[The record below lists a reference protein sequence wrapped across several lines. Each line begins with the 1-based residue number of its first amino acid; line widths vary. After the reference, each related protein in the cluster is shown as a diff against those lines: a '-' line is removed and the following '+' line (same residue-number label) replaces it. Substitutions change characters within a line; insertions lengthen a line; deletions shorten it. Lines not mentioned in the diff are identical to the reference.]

1 MSKVTVAESA
11 GFCFGVDRAVKM
23 VYGELEKNTKVA
35 TLGPII
41 HNQDVVSDMQSKGAR
56 TISSVDEL
64 APDETVVIRS
74 HGVGRDIYEQ
84 IEAKG
89 CRMLDATCPFVSRI
103 HKIVSEKSK
112 EGYFILIAGDSSHP
126 EVQGIVG
133 HCDENHLV
141 FKDNFELKDFFEKKY
156 INLKKKLAI
165 VAQTTYNIVVW
176 DECLNVIPKNDP
188 DIVIFDTIC
197 NATDARQSD
206 AAKLAQNSDIMLV
219 VGGRHSS
226 NTVKLYEVCSRYC
239 KTYHIE
245 NADELRSLKLPAAER
260 IGITAGAST
269 PAYIIKEVQ
278 TTMAENENLTAI
290 QDEEIDF
297 AQALDESFKKIHTG
311 EKVKGIVVGVD
322 NAEITVDL
330 GTKHTGYV
338 KLEDLTDDP
347 SQKPEDIVKVGD
359 EIELIVIKVNDAEG
373 TAQLSKKK
381 VDEQAGYDT
390 VVKAYEEG
398 TVLEGVVQHV
408 VNKGVTLTYL
418 GVRVFIP
425 ASQTGLPRGA
435 ELDELLKK
443 KVEFTIIEVTE
454 GKKRAVGS
462 IKAVQNAR
470 KAEAQAKF
478 WETAEVGQTFVGK
491 VKSLTSFG
499 AFVDLGGID
508 GMVHISELS
517 WKRIKHPSEVVSV
530 GDTLEVYIKDLNR
543 EENRISLGF
552 KKAEDNPWEIFK
564 ANYHVGDVVKA
575 TIVSITSFGAFA
587 KIIDGVDGLIHIS
600 QIADK
605 KVENVKDILSVG
617 DEVDV
622 KIIDID
628 TESKRISIS
637 MRALI
642 ENDEAEEA
650 EEEAA
655 SDVAYSDEAGI
666 APSEDA
672 E

>member
-1 MSKVTVAESA
+1 MREVTVAKSA

-23 VYGELEKNTKVA
+23 VYNELEQNTKVA

-41 HNQDVVSDMQSKGAR
+41 HNQDVVNDMKAKGAR
-56 TISSVDEL
+56 VIENVSEL
-64 APDETVVIRS
+64 EPDETVVIRS
-74 HGVGRDIYEQ
+74 HGVGMDVYEQ
-84 IEAKG
+84 IAQKG
-89 CRMLDATCPFVSRI
+89 NRMLDATCPFVSKI
-103 HKIVSEKSK
+103 HKIVAEKSA
-112 EGYFILIAGDSSHP
+112 EGYLVLIAGDIDHP
-126 EVQGIVG
+126 EVQGIIG
-133 HCDENHLV
+133 HCKQNYLV
-141 FKDNFELKDFFEKKY
+141 FKDNFELKHLFEE
-156 INLKKKLAI
+156 NDNFLGKKLAF

-176 DECLNVIPKNDP
+176 EECLKVIPKNSP

-197 NATDARQSD
+197 NATDTRQSD
-206 AAKLAQNSDIMLV
+206 AAKLAKESDIMLV

-245 NADELRSLKLPAAER
+245 NSDELSSLKLPFAGR

-278 TTMAENENLTAI
+278 TTMTENVNLTANP
-290 QDEEIDF
+290 DEEIDF
-297 AQALDESFKKIHTG
+297 ASALDQSFKKIHTG
-311 EKVKGIVVGVD
+311 EKVKGIVVSID

-347 SQKPEDIVKVGD
+347 TKKPEDLVSVGD
-359 EIELIVIKVNDAEG
+359 EIELIVVKVNDAEG
-373 TAQLSKKK
+373 TAALSKRK
-381 VDEQAGYDT
+381 VDEQAGYET
-390 VVKAYEEG
+390 IVKAKEEG
-398 TVLEGVVQHV
+398 EVLEGTINRV
-408 VNKGVTLTYL
+408 VNKGVTLNYL

-435 ELDELLKK
+435 ELDQLNKQ
-443 KVEFTIIEVTE
+443 KVQFKIIEVDE
-454 GKKRAVGS
+454 GGKKRAVGS
-462 IKAVQNAR
+462 IKAVENA
-470 KAEAQAKF
+470 KKEEAKAKF

-517 WKRIKHPSEVVSV
+517 WKRIKHPSEVVNV

-552 KKAEDNPWEIFK
+552 KKAEDNPWEIFLSK
-564 ANYHVGDVVKA
+564 YAVGDVVKA

-587 KIIDGVDGLIHIS
+587 QIIDGVDGLIHIS

-628 TESKRISIS
+628 TDSKRISIS
-637 MRALI
+637 MRALL
-642 ENDEAEEA
+642 EDAADEEA
-650 EEEAA
+650 PA
-655 SDVAYSDEAGI
+655 
-666 APSEDA
+666 EDA